1 MLFRRENVAIRGFDL
16 HKVVGT
22 SPLRREIDPSVFIC
36 GILQD
41 KDIFVIIDGKLCT
54 GKSCSI
60 RTVLADDDCTDRRIG
75 DHSRSGNGE
84 ILVYVESIE
93 FFIQVISI
101 RGLDLLQGEGLADH
115 ITREEIDPSEPV
127 RDLAEKQGLAILG
140 IDTKLCTGKGFA
152 RHRVYLPN
160 DRRTR
165 SDIQEVRISLDG
177 AIFQHGEVE
186 HILIADVSLRSFQ
199 FHVGIGVSRISSKQD
214 IAILTSSKFE
224 KIGDML
230 CTAPTD
236 EQLRL
241 LKALQMRGDVDS
253 VEVHHILPIFFENYQ
268 SMRVLQAI
276 SEQNGIKLHLPVQ
289 LDCREMFDTLN
300 EASNYLLAACNEFS
314 KKWDNMDIRF
324 HAFYTVNEDE
334 KDKQY
339 DPVYQRYID
348 LFDNTPQLQEVTAE
362 KQRLSKGELARINWY
377 MRDVKGLDISNPADC
392 ITIIEKI
399 NDVVKE
405 HPDMVNLFK
414 LSEYKDLLGDEKPPV
429 KDKPTE

>member
-1 MLFRRENVAIRGFDL
+1 MKVDVKDYKSFEQLSEDIREMNEKWKENSAHADKKLTFTGIQKQMQSLYVFITNERTDLYANIDKLKDVWSGKVIAERREKLVQQFNDMV
-16 HKVVGT
+16 KT
-22 SPLRREIDPSVFIC
+22 
-36 GILQD
+36 
-41 KDIFVIIDGKLCT
+41 IIEAT
-54 GKSCSI
+54 
-60 RTVLADDDCTDRRIG
+60 
-75 DHSRSGNGE
+75 
-84 ILVYVESIE
+84 
-93 FFIQVISI
+93 
-101 RGLDLLQGEGLADH
+101 
-115 ITREEIDPSEPV
+115 
-127 RDLAEKQGLAILG
+127 
-140 IDTKLCTGKGFA
+140 
-152 RHRVYLPN
+152 
-160 DRRTR
+160 
-165 SDIQEVRISLDG
+165 
-177 AIFQHGEVE
+177 
-186 HILIADVSLRSFQ
+186 
-199 FHVGIGVSRISSKQD
+199 KQD

-276 SEQNGIKLHLPVQ
+276 SEQNGIKLYLPVQ

-377 MRDVKGLDISNPADC
+377 MRDVKGLDITNPADC

-405 HPDMVNLFK
+405 HPDMLTLFK

-429 KDKPTE
+429 KDEPTE